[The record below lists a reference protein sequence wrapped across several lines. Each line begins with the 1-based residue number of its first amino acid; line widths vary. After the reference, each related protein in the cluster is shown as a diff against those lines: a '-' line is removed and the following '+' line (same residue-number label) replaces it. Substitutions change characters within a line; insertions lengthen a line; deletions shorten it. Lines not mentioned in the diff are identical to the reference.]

1 MNLPQRSISRSD
13 RSTSG
18 VDVAGGIGKIYTRKY
33 NGMKEMKEYS
43 IQFGDFTAIYVH
55 ARNADM
61 AIRLGKIM
69 DPEAANWC
77 LSRRVAV
84 TAREVKK

>member
-1 MNLPQRSISRSD
+1 M
-13 RSTSG
+13 T
-18 VDVAGGIGKIYTRKY
+18 
-33 NGMKEMKEYS
+33 EMKEYS
-43 IQFGDFTAIYVH
+43 IHFGDFTAIYVH

-61 AIRLGKIM
+61 AIRLGKII

-84 TAREVKK
+84 TARVVKK